1 LDRHY
6 YDAVVTFNRLKDK
19 NYALVKKHYL
29 AVGMLK
35 SSKAKNTGNF
45 PILINRDISCP
56 LRKLSI
62 QLYQETRILIETDT
76 LNNILSIVKQGDA
89 IALLPLSLAINELTT
104 ADEHSHDIIYY
115 EYKNNA

>member
-89 IALLPLSLAINELTT
+89 IALLPLSLAINELTA